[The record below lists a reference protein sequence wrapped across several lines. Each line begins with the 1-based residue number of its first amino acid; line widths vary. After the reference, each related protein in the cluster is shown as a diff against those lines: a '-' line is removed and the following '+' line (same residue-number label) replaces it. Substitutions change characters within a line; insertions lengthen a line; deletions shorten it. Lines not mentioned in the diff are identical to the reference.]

1 MQYITKLR
9 TFFYMIILYLSA
21 IIHTTAKAGGIQNV

>member
-1 MQYITKLR
+1 LQYITKPR

-21 IIHTTAKAGGIQNV
+21 IIHTTAKVGGAQNV